1 MVAAN
6 GTGQPQLVVDE
17 HKTILEEVPREENG
31 TLSAANYAGH
41 ENVAAEYYK
50 QQVEMLE
57 GFSEMDAF
65 TYRAFLPVMS
75 KEEQE
80 KVVRSESLAIWLS
93 NIANMVLFAAK
104 VYASNQG
111 MQVGIA
117 WLVIRGIKELA
128 EVSFPQDDKQT
139 EKTTLKTLF
148 PYELFVKLYS
158 KVELHPFGLH
168 NLGNRPIYAGNA
180 LCTVKYTDE
189 DPCMMS
195 IRSTSFS
202 PTADA
207 MSETKVAPITQVD
220 LSFLSEGSSPV
231 YFYTMPTFKKM
242 KTQSCRRRLQQLES
256 QLMEANRI
264 KEEGNTGSIRWKE
277 NILDQENELQN
288 IKQEND
294 DLQTKESAASEK
306 IKELSSQLTNAKYG
320 MINSNT
326 KEIMRRGA
334 LKRTM
339 NLL

>member
-1 MVAAN
+1 MFQM
-6 GTGQPQLVVDE
+6 TF
-17 HKTILEEVPREENG
+17 R
-31 TLSAANYAGH
+31 
-41 ENVAAEYYK
+41 
-50 QQVEMLE
+50 
-57 GFSEMDAF
+57 
-65 TYRAFLPVMS
+65 
-75 KEEQE
+75 
-80 KVVRSESLAIWLS
+80 
-93 NIANMVLFAAK
+93 
-104 VYASNQG
+104 
-111 MQVGIA
+111 
-117 WLVIRGIKELA
+117 
-128 EVSFPQDDKQT
+128 
-139 EKTTLKTLF
+139 
-148 PYELFVKLYS
+148 
-158 KVELHPFGLH
+158 
-168 NLGNRPIYAGNA
+168 
-180 LCTVKYTDE
+180 
-189 DPCMMS
+189 
-195 IRSTSFS
+195 
-202 PTADA
+202 
-207 MSETKVAPITQVD
+207 
-220 LSFLSEGSSPV
+220 SSPV

>member
-1 MVAAN
+1 
-6 GTGQPQLVVDE
+6 
-17 HKTILEEVPREENG
+17 
-31 TLSAANYAGH
+31 
-41 ENVAAEYYK
+41 
-50 QQVEMLE
+50 
-57 GFSEMDAF
+57 
-65 TYRAFLPVMS
+65 
-75 KEEQE
+75 
-80 KVVRSESLAIWLS
+80 
-93 NIANMVLFAAK
+93 
-104 VYASNQG
+104 
-111 MQVGIA
+111 MQ
-117 WLVIRGIKELA
+117 
-128 EVSFPQDDKQT
+128 
-139 EKTTLKTLF
+139 
-148 PYELFVKLYS
+148 
-158 KVELHPFGLH
+158 
-168 NLGNRPIYAGNA
+168 
-180 LCTVKYTDE
+180 
-189 DPCMMS
+189 
-195 IRSTSFS
+195 
-202 PTADA
+202 
-207 MSETKVAPITQVD
+207 
-220 LSFLSEGSSPV
+220 GSSPV

>member
-1 MVAAN
+1 
-6 GTGQPQLVVDE
+6 
-17 HKTILEEVPREENG
+17 
-31 TLSAANYAGH
+31 
-41 ENVAAEYYK
+41 
-50 QQVEMLE
+50 
-57 GFSEMDAF
+57 
-65 TYRAFLPVMS
+65 
-75 KEEQE
+75 
-80 KVVRSESLAIWLS
+80 
-93 NIANMVLFAAK
+93 
-104 VYASNQG
+104 
-111 MQVGIA
+111 
-117 WLVIRGIKELA
+117 
-128 EVSFPQDDKQT
+128 
-139 EKTTLKTLF
+139 
-148 PYELFVKLYS
+148 
-158 KVELHPFGLH
+158 
-168 NLGNRPIYAGNA
+168 
-180 LCTVKYTDE
+180 
-189 DPCMMS
+189 MMS

-220 LSFLSEGSSPV
+220 LSFLSEGKSTWVNLTSQDTKRHDLANACV
-231 YFYTMPTFKKM
+231 VVTGGRGLRSAENFKLLEQLAEKFGAAAGA
-242 KTQSCRRRLQQLES
+242 TRAAVEAGYVPNDLQSCRRRLQQLES